1 MSFEQ
6 RGGDA
11 SEPTKRGGRGLGL
24 EAFLFAIVA
33 LAIGAF
39 VGQNTEEVRVDWAM
53 FHFDLPLWL
62 LLVIVMILGVLLDRL
77 AAVIWRHR
85 RNRRSD

>member
-1 MSFEQ
+1 MGWEQ

-11 SEPTKRGGRGLGL
+11 GEPTKRGGGLGL

-39 VGQNTEEVRVDWAM
+39 IGQNNEEVTVDWAM

-62 LLVIVMILGVLLDRL
+62 LLVIVMVLGVVLDRL

-85 RNRRSD
+85 QSRRDSR